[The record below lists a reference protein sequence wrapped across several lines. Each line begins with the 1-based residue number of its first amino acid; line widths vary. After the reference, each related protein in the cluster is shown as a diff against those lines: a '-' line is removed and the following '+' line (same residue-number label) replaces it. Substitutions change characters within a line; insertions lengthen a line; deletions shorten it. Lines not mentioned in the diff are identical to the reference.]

1 MTEQNEHLL
10 SQILDELKSQTAA
23 ITALNETNI
32 ALIDALANYGFNDEY
47 DEEQKFYL
55 DGSRVDD

>member
-23 ITALNETNI
+23 INALNETNI
-32 ALIDALANYGFNDEY
+32 ALIDALANSGFNDEY